1 MINNLTH
8 DLPLS
13 EGQRNILK
21 RAELFVNYRWTPLK
35 NYPRCVRTVPE
46 TPAEA
51 LPKSI
56 FEAWRPQHGL
66 PYSSVRY
73 EEKFIGINVS
83 LETFYT
89 ALMNPESVVYSRDL
103 TAKGKRMAGWYG
115 TVCSAFVSYALDL
128 PFRRSCAV
136 WGKFEDMPEI
146 ENAGPEDVRI
156 CDSLVN
162 NRHAT
167 LLTDIARDE
176 AGNPVLFTITECTT
190 PQMTRQVYNLEEFK
204 NHWLAKY
211 KVYRYTG
218 MDAVPA
224 PKDDPYN
231 RVYGPLDELPYYN
244 KTLLPDYGNRANYRL
259 GEKVVF
265 NVMQENWN
273 TLRVLNAAGESV
285 FETELH
291 GKAGLVEYLPENPG
305 FYCAHCERDGE
316 RSDRVEFCMTDFT
329 VTPEDSDKGT
339 VLHFNTDDAL
349 LDCVI
354 SRASDRYS
362 ICDHGFTETEKQSRS
377 WLISDI
383 PSGDYEVKVIAR
395 NAFGR
400 YSSRNIFITI
410 N

>member
-1 MINNLTH
+1 MVDKLTH

-13 EGQRNILK
+13 EGQANILK
-21 RAELFVNYRWTPLK
+21 RADLFVNYRWTPVK

-46 TPAEA
+46 TPIEM

-128 PFRRSCAV
+128 PFRRSCKV
-136 WGKFEDMPEI
+136 WGTFEDMPEVK
-146 ENAGPEDVRI
+146 NARPEDVRI
-156 CDSLVN
+156 CDAIVN
-162 NRHAT
+162 DRHAT
-167 LLTDIARDE
+167 LLTDIVRDE
-176 AGNPVLFTITECTT
+176 KGCPVLFTITECTT
-190 PQMTRQVYNLEEFK
+190 PQMTRQVYNRDEFQK
-204 NHWLAKY
+204 HWLDNY
-211 KVYRYTG
+211 KVYRYTN
-218 MDAVPA
+218 MDSVPA
-224 PKDDPYN
+224 PDDDPYN
-231 RVYGPLDELPYYN
+231 RVCGPLDEPPYYN

-265 NVMQENWN
+265 NVMQEGWK
-273 TLRVLNAAGESV
+273 TLRVLDAAGQTVSEVS
-285 FETELH
+285 TE
-291 GKAGLVEYLPENPG
+291 GKAGLFECLPEKGG
-305 FYCAHCERDGE
+305 FYSAHCERSGQV
-316 RSDRVEFCMTDFT
+316 SDSVEFCMTDFT
-329 VTPEDSDKGT
+329 VTTEKKGEGT
-339 VLHFNTDDAL
+339 VLHFNTEDVL

-362 ICDHGFTETEKQSRS
+362 ICDHGFSDEEKASRS
-377 WLISDI
+377 WLVKDV
-383 PSGDYEVKVIAR
+383 PAGDYEIKVIAR
-395 NAFGR
+395 NTFGR
-400 YSSRNIFITI
+400 YSSSNIFITL
-410 N
+410 

>member
-1 MINNLTH
+1 MFNTLTH

-13 EGQRNILK
+13 EGQANILK
-21 RAELFVNYRWTPLK
+21 RAELFVNYRWTPRK
-35 NYPRCVRTVPE
+35 NYPRCIRTVPE
-46 TPAEA
+46 TPAA
-51 LPKSI
+51 AIPKSI
-56 FEAWRPQHGL
+56 FEAWRPQRGL

-136 WGKFEDMPEI
+136 WGSFEDMPEI
-146 ENAGPEDVRI
+146 ENAGPEDVRV

-162 NRHAT
+162 KRHAT

-176 AGNPVLFTITECTT
+176 DGNPVLFTITECTT
-190 PQMTRQVYNLEEFK
+190 PQMTRQVYNREEFEK
-204 NHWLAKY
+204 HWLANY
-211 KVYRYTG
+211 KVYRYKG
-218 MDAVPA
+218 MDYVPA
-224 PKDDPYN
+224 PEDNEYN
-231 RVYGPLDELPYYN
+231 RVYGPLDEAPYYN

-265 NVMQENWN
+265 NVMQDGWKI
-273 TLRVLNAAGESV
+273 LRVVNADGNSV
-285 FETELH
+285 FAKDLDE
-291 GKAGLVEYLPENPG
+291 KAGLVEFLPEHGG
-305 FYCAHCERDGE
+305 FYSACCVKDGVL
-316 RSDRVEFCMTDFT
+316 SDSVEFCMTDFT
-329 VTPEDSDKGT
+329 VTPELTAGGT

-349 LDCVI
+349 LDCVV

-362 ICDHGFTETEKQSRS
+362 VCDHGLTADEKQSRS
-377 WLISDI
+377 WLVTGIE
-383 PSGDYEVKVIAR
+383 PGDYEIKVIAR

-400 YSSRNIFITI
+400 YSSKNIFISL
-410 N
+410 